1 MRTSKVFAL
10 TCIICFFVLATMEF
24 AGGERI
30 PREHSGYRI
39 TIFVDRVD
47 SLHWEASID
56 LSNIGLIAAM
66 TLPFRWGDGRSPFR
80 LDSADYRGLRT
91 EYFALKTFRVDS
103 TRQSVLIGMI
113 SDLGGN
119 YPPLEPGSGT
129 IARLHFSTTRPTR
142 ELPSLDTAFI
152 APHNILQLVTP
163 DVRAI
168 RPDFQPVG
176 IDGSER

>member
-1 MRTSKVFAL
+1 MRTREVFAF
-10 TCIICFFVLATMEF
+10 TCIICVFVLAAKEY

-56 LSNIGLIAAM
+56 LTNIGVIAAM

-129 IARLHFSTTRPTR
+129 IARLHFSSNRPTR

-152 APHNILQLVTP
+152 APHNILQLVSP

-176 IDGSER
+176 NDATDR

>member
-1 MRTSKVFAL
+1 LRTSTIFAF
-10 TCIICFFVLATMEF
+10 TCISCVFVLAAKEF
-24 AGGERI
+24 ARGERI
-30 PREHSGYRI
+30 PRERSGYRI
-39 TIFVDRVD
+39 TIFFDRVD

-56 LSNIGLIAAM
+56 LSNIGVIAAM
-66 TLPFRWGDGRSPFR
+66 TLPFRWGNGRSQFR

-103 TRQSVLIGMI
+103 TKQNVLIGMI

-119 YPPLEPGSGT
+119 FPPLEPGSGT
-129 IARLHFSTTRPTR
+129 IARLHFSSKKPTTEPP
-142 ELPSLDTAFI
+142 LLDTAFI

-176 IDGSER
+176 DDDSDR